1 MMMLTE
7 IYDRLDGMSSGEIN
21 TWRSQLKGKVSKLN
35 IKMAER
41 NKYLKSLG
49 KTAAQRKADPEYASL
64 LTMLEDYS
72 HMLNVIKDYRREHAA
87 QLEIE
92 RTNAELEIRRMRRED
107 AMREAETQDALIAKA
122 REIEKIRPA
131 APRIYFG
138 SEFRKC
144 TTSERR
150 LVSMMARE
158 IGLERYQQLRKI
170 AFWDEKMKRRAES

>member
-1 MMMLTE
+1 MKVTE

-49 KTAAQRKADPEYASL
+49 KTAAERKADSEYASL
-64 LTMLEDYS
+64 LAMLEDYS
-72 HMLNVIKDYRREHAA
+72 HTLNVIKDYKREHAA
-87 QLEIE
+87 QIEIE
-92 RTNAELEIRRMRRED
+92 KANAELEIKRMRRED
-107 AMREAETQDALIAKA
+107 ALREAEAQDALIAKA
-122 REIEKIRPA
+122 HEIEKIRPA
-131 APRIYFG
+131 APRIFFG

-170 AFWDEKMKRRAES
+170 AFWDEKMKRKAES

>member
-1 MMMLTE
+1 MQTLTE

-35 IKMAER
+35 TKITKR
-41 NKYLKSLG
+41 NQHLKALG
-49 KTAAQRKADPEYASL
+49 KTAAERKADPEYASL
-64 LTMLEDYS
+64 LEKLSEHSYE
-72 HMLNVIKDYRREHAA
+72 LNVIKDYKREHAA
-87 QLEIE
+87 QIEIE
-92 RTNAELEIRRMRRED
+92 KANAELEIKQMRRED
-107 AMREAETQDALIAKA
+107 ALKEAEAQEALIAKA

-131 APRIYFG
+131 APRIFFG

>member
-1 MMMLTE
+1 MRTLTE

-21 TWRSQLKGKVSKLN
+21 TWRSQLKGKVSRLNAKIAKLN
-35 IKMAER
+35 Q
-41 NKYLKSLG
+41 YLKALG
-49 KTAAQRKADPEYASL
+49 KTTAERKADPEYAFL
-64 LTMLEDYS
+64 LTELEDYS
-72 HMLNVIKDYRREHAA
+72 HTLNVIKDYKREHAA

-92 RTNAELEIRRMRRED
+92 RTNAELEIKQMRRED
-107 AMREAETQDALIAKA
+107 ALREAEAQDTLIAKA
-122 REIEKIRPA
+122 HEIEKIRPA
-131 APRIYFG
+131 APRIFFG

-170 AFWDEKMKRRAES
+170 AFWDEKMKRKAEL